1 MSPSQRQQGQ
11 RPLGQPKPRPENM
24 ADRIYLALK
33 EQIFAFALLPGDR
46 FSETEVAERMQASRT
61 PVREALYRLQKEG
74 FVEVQFRSGWQ
85 VRPFDFEYFEDLYD
99 VRIVLE
105 EAAVQR
111 LCDGEQ
117 QHPAFAELLA
127 FWLVPP
133 DQRLSDGAEVS
144 RQDERFHNQLIVA
157 SGNRQ
162 MAQIHWE
169 ISEKIRI
176 IRRLDFTQAPRVEA
190 TYNEHGAILRAIVR
204 RRTDEAKRLLR
215 SHIAAS
221 KAEVRKITLHML
233 HSARSRA
240 AQGQET
246 AID

>member
-1 MSPSQRQQGQ
+1 MSAKS
-11 RPLGQPKPRPENM
+11 RPLGQPKPRPQNM
-24 ADRIYLALK
+24 ADRIYQALK

-46 FSETEVAERMQASRT
+46 FTESDVAERMQASRT

-74 FVEVQFRSGWQ
+74 FVEVLFRSGWQ

-99 VRIVLE
+99 VRVVLE

-111 LCDGEQ
+111 LCDGDQ
-117 QHPAFAELLA
+117 QHEAFTELLT

-133 DQRLSDGAEVS
+133 EQRLSDGDVVGQ
-144 RQDERFHNQLIVA
+144 QDERFHNQLVVA
-157 SGNRQ
+157 TGNRQ
-162 MAQIHWE
+162 MALIHAE

-176 IRRLDFTQAPRVEA
+176 IRRLDFTKGPRIEA
-190 TYNEHGAILRAIVR
+190 TYEEHSAILRAIVR
-204 RRTDEAKRLLR
+204 RRTDEARRLLR

-233 HSARSRA
+233 HSARTRA
-240 AQGQET
+240 AQGQNTSVVPTME
-246 AID
+246 